1 MDVFTMVVIIV
12 VIGCVTSSIDNWVKH
27 KNKAQK
33 NQVQDGEIAGLKA
46 DVMRLTERVRVLE
59 KLATDDDARLRE
71 EFRRMA

>member
-1 MDVFTMVVIIV
+1 MDVFTMVVVIV

-27 KNKAQK
+27 KNKALK
-33 NQVQDGEIAGLKA
+33 NQAQDSEITDLKA

-59 KLATDDDARLRE
+59 KLATDEDTRLRE

>member
-1 MDVFTMVVIIV
+1 MDVFTMVVVIV

-33 NQVQDGEIAGLKA
+33 NQAQDSEITELRA

-59 KLATDDDARLRE
+59 KLATDEDTRLRE

>member
-33 NQVQDGEIAGLKA
+33 NKAQDSEITELKA

>member
-1 MDVFTMVVIIV
+1 MDVFTMVVVIV
-12 VIGCVTSSIDNWVKH
+12 VMGCVNSISNNWFKH
-27 KNKAQK
+27 KSKAAK
-33 NQVQDGEIAGLKA
+33 NHAQDSEIDALKA

>member
-1 MDVFTMVVIIV
+1 MDVFTMVVVIV

-27 KNKAQK
+27 KNKAVK
-33 NQVQDGEIAGLKA
+33 NQAQDSEIVALKA
-46 DVMRLTERVRVLE
+46 DVARLTERVRVLE

>member
-1 MDVFTMVVIIV
+1 MDVFTMVVVIV
-12 VIGCVTSSIDNWVKH
+12 VIGCVTGSIDNWVKH

-33 NQVQDGEIAGLKA
+33 NQSQDSEITALKA

>member
-27 KNKAQK
+27 KSKNRK
-33 NQVQDGEIAGLKA
+33 NQVQDDEIASLKA

-59 KLATDDDARLRE
+59 KLATDEDMRLRD